1 MNSFAVLPPTEK
13 RKQFELRALGLR
25 DFAGVQPDE
34 ALDPFALAEF
44 ARLLVVDFNQIKDLS
59 VESREHLL
67 GDGMNDWSGGAC
79 SRPLPNGWRIVIL
92 NPAHGIQRNRA
103 TLMEE
108 ISHVFLG
115 HKANRLAVEVS
126 EPRQV
131 GVADGPDS
139 LSPWERAGER
149 VRSLAEE
156 NQEEISSAVAVGP
169 HPNPL
174 PKGEGTGTRI
184 LSRDAAVRRH
194 PDPAPRGE
202 GTSKIL
208 TRDYNKSDEE
218 EAYAVGAAALVPYAA
233 LRRLVF
239 AGRTAEEIARRFRVS
254 TPLAEYRIKVT
265 HLWAAYK
272 DASTATTQHV

>member
-1 MNSFAVLPPTEK
+1 MNNFFILPPTEK
-13 RKQFELRALGLR
+13 RKQFELRALALR
-25 DFAGVQPDE
+25 DFAGVRPDE

-44 ARLLVVDFNQIKDLS
+44 ARLLVVDFDQVKNLS
-59 VESREHLL
+59 AESRAHLL

-115 HKANRLAVEVS
+115 HTPNRLAVS
-126 EPRQV
+126 EP
-131 GVADGPDS
+131 P
-139 LSPWERAGER
+139 
-149 VRSLAEE
+149 
-156 NQEEISSAVAVGP
+156 AVAGGP
-169 HPNPL
+169 N
-174 PKGEGTGTRI
+174 
-184 LSRDAAVRRH
+184 
-194 PDPAPRGE
+194 
-202 GTSKIL
+202 KIL

-272 DASTATTQHV
+272 GASAATTQHV

>member
-1 MNSFAVLPPTEK
+1 MINFFTLPPTEK
-13 RKQFELRALGLR
+13 RKQFELRALALR
-25 DFAGVQPDE
+25 DFAGVRPDE

-44 ARLLVVDFNQIKDLS
+44 ARLLVVDFDQIKDLS
-59 VESREHLL
+59 AESRAHLL

-92 NPAHGIQRNRA
+92 NPAHGVLRNRA

-115 HKANRLAVEVS
+115 HKANRLAVVMS
-126 EPRQV
+126 EPPAARGSREGIPSEV
-131 GVADGPDS
+131 PD
-139 LSPWERAGER
+139 AGG
-149 VRSLAEE
+149 
-156 NQEEISSAVAVGP
+156 QQ
-169 HPNPL
+169 
-174 PKGEGTGTRI
+174 RI
-184 LSRDAAVRRH
+184 LA
-194 PDPAPRGE
+194 
-202 GTSKIL
+202 
-208 TRDYNKSDEE
+208 RDYNKSDEE

>member
-1 MNSFAVLPPTEK
+1 MNAFSPLPPSEK
-13 RKQFELRALGLR
+13 RKQFELRALALR
-25 DFAGVQPDE
+25 DFAGVQPDD

-44 ARLLVVDFNQIKDLS
+44 ARLLVVDFDQIKDLS
-59 VESREHLL
+59 AESRAHLL
-67 GDGMNDWSGGAC
+67 GNGMNDWSGGAC

-92 NPAHGIQRNRA
+92 NPAHGRQRNRA

-115 HKANRLAVEVS
+115 HQANRLAVVVS
-126 EPRQV
+126 EPL
-131 GVADGPDS
+131 AHAP
-139 LSPWERAGER
+139 LKGER
-149 VRSLAEE
+149 
-156 NQEEISSAVAVGP
+156 
-169 HPNPL
+169 
-174 PKGEGTGTRI
+174 
-184 LSRDAAVRRH
+184 
-194 PDPAPRGE
+194 
-202 GTSKIL
+202 TSKIL

-272 DASTATTQHV
+272 DASAATTQHV

>member
-1 MNSFAVLPPTEK
+1 MNAFAVLPPTEK
-13 RKQFELRALGLR
+13 RKQFELRALALR

-59 VESREHLL
+59 AESREHLL

-115 HKANRLAVEVS
+115 HKANRLAVVVDDTSESKERERENKKKSDAQAVS
-126 EPRQV
+126 
-131 GVADGPDS
+131 
-139 LSPWERAGER
+139 
-149 VRSLAEE
+149 
-156 NQEEISSAVAVGP
+156 P

-174 PKGEGTGTRI
+174 PKGEGTETR
-184 LSRDAAVRRH
+184 R
-194 PDPAPRGE
+194 
-202 GTSKIL
+202 KIL

-272 DASTATTQHV
+272 GASAATTQHV